1 MMMRKYILSF
11 LAGIALA
18 ACNHSPMSRLTL
30 DNYNKITEGMS
41 RAQVEQLLGPPAKT
55 ETKQILMV
63 KRTIYRYE
71 DGTRFAEI
79 TFNGDGNVESKETNL
94 TTQ

>member
-1 MMMRKYILSF
+1 MRMHKYILLVVTMF
-11 LAGIALA
+11 ALA
-18 ACNHSPMSRLTL
+18 ACNHNPISRLTL

-41 RAQVEQLLGPPAKT
+41 KAQVEQLLGPPTKT
-55 ETKQILMV
+55 EEKQILMV
-63 KRTIYRYE
+63 KRTVYRYE

-79 TFNGDGNVESKETNL
+79 AFNGDGTVVSKDSNL